1 MGTVPRR
8 RRWLRPSAL
17 IIVFAL
23 VAVACGGDGD
33 QGTTGGDGGPP
44 EPGELSEYSARVE
57 REKEITVDTSEW
69 QAEPPY
75 TVGFTSQ
82 GTFNG
87 FGLMLDATFRWA
99 AGESDQVAEIV
110 GTNGDG
116 DPNKQIAAMEDLIQR
131 GVDIIVI
138 QPLGQAALSA
148 PVDRAIEAGIPVVTC
163 LDSVETDSFVSR
175 VDVDL
180 YRIAFEVTRAM
191 AEDMGG
197 QGKAVI
203 FSGIPGV
210 DAAEIWKTAA
220 TDALSQFPDIEIVAT
235 EFSDWSVAKAKSL
248 MTQVLAREGDIDGFF
263 AGGAENAIGAI
274 QAISEAGGE
283 MPVFGVTNPLNG
295 FLRLAIE
302 HDLRFTAAP
311 DPPGTSPLCLDTA
324 LNILNG
330 EPVQKFVDIAAEVE
344 GAGLFDESEAEDR
357 FDDRYN
363 DEYTFP
369 TLLPHGELLEAGFGR
384 A

>member
-1 MGTVPRR
+1 MQTVPLR
-8 RRWLRPSAL
+8 RRWLRPSVL
-17 IIVFAL
+17 IVVFAM

-33 QGTTGGDGGPP
+33 QDQSVGEGGAPG
-44 EPGELSEYSARVE
+44 PGELSEYSARVE
-57 REKEITVDTSEW
+57 REKQETVDTSEW

-87 FGLMLDATFRWA
+87 FGLMLDAAFRWA
-99 AGESDQVAEIV
+99 AEESDQVAEVV

-116 DPNKQIAAMEDLIQR
+116 DPNKQIAAMEDMIQS

-148 PVDRAIEAGIPVVTC
+148 PVGRAIDAGIPVVTC
-163 LDSVETDSFVSR
+163 LDSVETDSYVSR

-180 YRIAFEVTRAM
+180 YAIAYEVTRAM

-203 FSGIPGV
+203 FSGIAGV

-220 TDALSQFPDIEIVAT
+220 TDALSQFPDIDIVAT
-235 EFSDWSVAKAKSL
+235 EFSDWSVANAKSL
-248 MTQVLAREGDIDGFF
+248 MTQVLSREGDIDGFF

-274 QAISEAGGE
+274 QAISEANGE

-302 HDLRFTAAP
+302 HDLEFSAAP

-324 LNILNG
+324 LKVLNG
-330 EPVQKFVDIAAEVE
+330 ESVTKFVDIAAEVE
-344 GAGLFDESEAEDR
+344 GAGIFDESEAEER
-357 FDDRYN
+357 FDERYN

-369 TLLPHGELLEAGFGR
+369 TLLPHEDLLEAGFGR